1 MGKYRIEVKKSAAK
15 ELSKIPK
22 KALIRILDRISSL
35 SDDPRPEGSIKL
47 TNQEKYRLRIGKY
60 RLLYRINDNILT
72 VYIVKAGHRK
82 DICRQAAGPEQTFN
96 NMGEV
101 R

>member
-1 MGKYRIEVKKSAAK
+1 MGKYSIEVKQSAAK

-22 KALIRILDRISSL
+22 KELTRILDRISSL

-47 TNQEKYRLRIGKY
+47 TNKEEYRLRIGKY
-60 RLLYRINDNILT
+60 RVLYSVEDNILT

-82 DICRQAAGPEQTFN
+82 NIYR
-96 NMGEV
+96 
-101 R
+101 

>member
-1 MGKYRIEVKKSAAK
+1 MGKYKIEVKKSAAK
-15 ELSKIPK
+15 ELRKIPG
-22 KALIRILDRISSL
+22 KALARILDRIRSL

-60 RLLYRINDNILT
+60 RVLYSIDDNILT

-82 DICRQAAGPEQTFN
+82 NIYR
-96 NMGEV
+96 
-101 R
+101 